1 MPVQFF
7 CYPSGRFNRRVIAA
21 VRAAGF
27 LGATT
32 VNYGPARRSD
42 GWYTL
47 NRVRIDGSDRL
58 RGFASKLREL
68 G

>member
-1 MPVQFF
+1 
-7 CYPSGRFNRRVIAA
+7 VIAA

-47 NRVRIDGSDRL
+47 NRVRIDGSDGL
-58 RGFASKLREL
+58 PGFASKLRSL
-68 G
+68 S